1 MFEVVFSKY
10 SNQRSSKYQ
19 IRTDILED
27 ELGNRRIN
35 KKAMTMEA
43 QHHIQHIYDSYNA
56 LSQFYD
62 NNLINIPKCSLSKD
76 KVELEYITGMSL
88 AEIFDALYAN
98 KKYDDIVTLLKEY
111 KYRIAANKSNKFIK
125 TSEFI
130 NVFNDIDIPQDAEAI
145 DISDIDIIF
154 DNIIVSNNIIK
165 DSITPDSVVLDEL
178 INATKPEHNTDTM
191 LKECIGRAWSI
202 IDYEWTFNFAVPINF
217 IVYRALLFYGLRSQ
231 TRSEMIKN
239 LDLYTVM
246 GISDS
251 DIEIYK
257 QMESALSAYINEGY
271 VHLDKFNNL
280 IGNKRHNLTTFIDE
294 NEKRDI
300 EVFYDYGEGYRA
312 EEMQRIICS
321 QDEDSQVITLK
332 VTEGI
337 KSIRIDPGSNK
348 SIVTYSSMYGFD
360 GSYYTLR
367 PISNGVSYDGK
378 TIIFETDDPQL
389 IINNLKEGTTKVSFK
404 ISISSI
410 NNEITKSVLET
421 ITSVKEEIKQKDEL
435 KARTDSELAEYKTQ
449 YGYAIQQRDHLS
461 KRLSDMQHQYEQL
474 QTSYNIVTHST
485 MWRITKPGR
494 VVLDKIKAM
503 LKKNTYTRMACKG
516 IKCIKNNGIKFTL
529 RKVKQYRNSH
539 SSKLEYLE
547 ESKLTQED
555 IKKQQEY
562 KFSKDIK
569 FSIIVP
575 LYNTPEN
582 FLREMIDSCINQTYS
597 NWELCL
603 ADGSDDEHKY
613 VADIAAKYQQKDA
626 KANSKS
632 NSDESRIKYK
642 KLESNGGI
650 SENTNACIKI
660 ATGDYIALF
669 DHDDVLHPAALYEYM
684 KVICDKNADFIYCD
698 EDKFDDDV
706 NRTYDPYFKPDFAPD
721 NLRVN
726 NYICHFTVFKKSL
739 LDEVGMFRKE
749 FDGSQDHDIIF
760 RLTEKAEH
768 IVHVPKVLYHWRV
781 SKASVA
787 SDPYAKP
794 YTIEA
799 GIKAVEEHLQRVG
812 LDATV
817 ESSPVHP
824 NIYRLRYK
832 IQGNPLISIII
843 PNKDHIIDLSR
854 CINSIM
860 TKSTYKNYEIIVIEN
875 NSTED
880 ETFNYYKELEKY
892 DNVKVVTYQTN
903 GKFNYSAIN
912 NYGVQFA
919 SGEHFLFLNNDIE
932 VISESWLEE
941 MLMYSQRSDV
951 GAVGAKLYYPNDTL
965 QHGGVIIGIGGVAGH
980 SHKYFPR
987 NDYGYFAKC
996 MMVQDYSA
1004 VTAACL
1010 MMKASIFKDINGF
1023 DETFEVAFND
1033 VDLCMRIRKEGYLI
1047 VWTPYAELYHYE
1059 SISRG
1064 AEDTPEKIKRFQGEV
1079 FRFQNRW
1086 NKELELGD
1094 PYYNANLTL
1103 EREDYSL
1110 RRRAN

>member
-1 MFEVVFSKY
+1 MFETIFSKY

-27 ELGNRRIN
+27 ELGNRKIHKIALTN
-35 KKAMTMEA
+35 EA
-43 QHHIQHIYDSYNA
+43 TEHIRNIYDHYIN
-56 LSQFYD
+56 LSKYYET
-62 NNLINIPKCSLSKD
+62 NLINIPKCSLNNNT
-76 KVELEYITGMSL
+76 VELEYANGITLS
-88 AEIFDALYAN
+88 EILDELYTD
-98 KKYDDIVTLLKEY
+98 KKYDDIVALLKEY
-111 KYRIAANKSNKFIK
+111 KHRIVANKGKDFIK
-125 TSEFI
+125 TTEFI
-130 NVFNDIDIPQDAEAI
+130 NVFGDANVPSSAEAI

-154 DNIIVSNNIIK
+154 DNIIVSDKVIEGSMTN
-165 DSITPDSVVLDEL
+165 DSVVIEEL
-178 INATKPEHNTDTM
+178 INEHKPEHNTED
-191 LKECIGRAWSI
+191 LLSKSVSCAWSV
-202 IDYEWTFNFAVPINF
+202 IDYEWAFDFAVPVNF
-217 IVYRALLFYGLRSQ
+217 IVYRALLFYGLRSD
-231 TRSEMIKN
+231 RHRKMIQE
-239 LDLYTVM
+239 LDLYAAM
-246 GISDS
+246 GISES
-251 DIEIYK
+251 DITVYEK
-257 QMESALSAYINEGY
+257 MESAFSQYINEGF

-280 IGNKRHNLTTFIDE
+280 IGNKRYDLTELISNTA
-294 NEKRDI
+294 NNDI
-300 EVFYDYGEGYRA
+300 EIYYDNGEGYRA
-312 EEMQRIICS
+312 
-321 QDEDSQVITLK
+321 DEVIKITPKQGESNIAISLK
-332 VTEGI
+332 VDE
-337 KSIRIDPGSNK
+337 KVRSIRIDPASHMA
-348 SIVTYSSMYGFD
+348 IVTYANVYGFN
-360 GSYYTLR
+360 GTYYTME
-367 PISNGVSYDGK
+367 PKSNGVSYDGK
-378 TIIFETDDPQL
+378 TIIFETDDPQ
-389 IINNLKEGTTKVSFK
+389 IVISDLKEGTTKVSLTLSVGTVNNGITQAIVDGVNGFK
-404 ISISSI
+404 A
-410 NNEITKSVLET
+410 EIKNHQQQTAAVEQAKVAVEEVLE
-421 ITSVKEEIKQKDEL
+421 D
-435 KARTDSELAEYKTQ
+435 YKTQ
-449 YGYAIQQRDHLS
+449 YGYAIEQRDDLGV
-461 KRLSDMQHQYEQL
+461 RLANLQREYEQL

-485 MWRITKPGR
+485 AWKITKPIR
-494 VVLDKIKAM
+494 VVLDKVKGL
-503 LKKNTYTRMACKG
+503 LKRNRYTRMTCKG
-516 IKCIKNNGIKFTL
+516 IKCIKNNGLKFTL
-529 RKVKQYRNSH
+529 QKVKQYRTSH
-539 SSKLEYLE
+539 SGKLEYIE
-547 ESKLTQED
+547 ESKLTKED

-575 LYNTPEN
+575 LYNTSRN
-582 FLREMIDSCINQTYS
+582 FLREMIDSCIVQTYS

-603 ADGSDDEHKY
+603 ADGSDAEHKY
-613 VADIAAKYQQKDA
+613 VADIVAEYQ
-626 KANSKS
+626 KADDK
-632 NSDESRIKYK
+632 SRIKYK
-642 KLESNGGI
+642 ALESNGGI
-650 SENTNACIKI
+650 SENTNACIEM

-706 NRTYDPYFKPDFAPD
+706 NKTYDPYFKPDFAPD

-817 ESSPVHP
+817 ESSPIHP